1 MHGRSRRGNLPDLT
15 RFDTQSFIYGSD
27 DTPLCAAI
35 VVRIATIITV
45 FTTWFGRILLV
56 RITLALLA
64 MAQTTMMVFFGTRFN
79 RVKVYHH
86 FHSIFPFKRRIR
98 PRNAT
103 VCPPEVDL
111 PEICMHGLGIW
122 LAIRGVVQE
131 SLYASKVIKSIHL
144 QIPKVHFIP
153 GYLMVSHGISSASF
167 VEILHIPTIS
177 LYVV

>member
-1 MHGRSRRGNLPDLT
+1 
-15 RFDTQSFIYGSD
+15 
-27 DTPLCAAI
+27 
-35 VVRIATIITV
+35 
-45 FTTWFGRILLV
+45 
-56 RITLALLA
+56 
-64 MAQTTMMVFFGTRFN
+64 
-79 RVKVYHH
+79 
-86 FHSIFPFKRRIR
+86 
-98 PRNAT
+98 
-103 VCPPEVDL
+103 
-111 PEICMHGLGIW
+111 MHGLGIW